1 MGKIAG
7 EKETSMEHL
16 RISLFSSHLCDQS
29 HCSQV
34 ESKRVVKEVII
45 PIAKNPSQI
54 SDKEQIDSNISKEF
68 ARKVGLPK
76 GVRQRKWGKFAVE
89 IRNPIEK
96 KRKWVGTFDSV
107 EDAARAYDAQ
117 KAEFERMLSMDKKN
131 PCYGTS
137 VAPPFTSQESGSE
150 FLEDQLCQEFNL
162 GLEFEDPTKGD
173 DNPTKKLKVN
183 QTHHGSSATLVDEP
197 ISGIPN
203 ELKLSTSPSISQL
216 ILEFEENVRVGNEPI
231 PGIPNEPKLSTSP
244 SISQLILDTEKK
256 ARVGNDHI
264 LRIPNEP
271 KLSTSPSISQ
281 LILDTEKKARVG
293 NDHILRIPNE
303 PKLSTSPSIS
313 HLILDTEEN
322 ARVGNDLRRLGF
334 EHNDFVNVNISRQ
347 LCHHGCNSEK
357 GIQMQC
363 DFRCL
368 NFEDFPCD
376 DSEDMLDSLWMEDV
390 EIRMAELNKE
400 DLQWLN
406 EIFITDERVSQ

>member
-1 MGKIAG
+1 
-7 EKETSMEHL
+7 
-16 RISLFSSHLCDQS
+16 
-29 HCSQV
+29 
-34 ESKRVVKEVII
+34 
-45 PIAKNPSQI
+45 
-54 SDKEQIDSNISKEF
+54 
-68 ARKVGLPK
+68 
-76 GVRQRKWGKFAVE
+76 
-89 IRNPIEK
+89 
-96 KRKWVGTFDSV
+96 
-107 EDAARAYDAQ
+107 
-117 KAEFERMLSMDKKN
+117 MLSMDKKN
-131 PCYGTS
+131 PCFETS
-137 VAPPFTSQESGSE
+137 VATSQESGSE

-162 GLEFEDPTKGD
+162 GLEFEDPT
-173 DNPTKKLKVN
+173 NTKKLKVN

-197 ISGIPN
+197 IPRIPNESKRLTSSSIGHLILDTEKNARVDNEPSRGIPN
-203 ELKLSTSPSISQL
+203 EPKLSTSPLISQLILEFEENVRVDNEPIPGIPDEPKLSTSPSISQL
-216 ILEFEENVRVGNEPI
+216 IYEFEENVRVGNEPI

-244 SISQLILDTEKK
+244 SISQLIFDTEKN
-256 ARVGNDHI
+256 ARTGNEPI

-271 KLSTSPSISQ
+271 
-281 LILDTEKKARVG
+281 
-293 NDHILRIPNE
+293 H
-303 PKLSTSPSIS
+303 LSTSPSIS

-368 NFEDFPCD
+368 NFEDFPCGD
-376 DSEDMLDSLWMEDV
+376 GSKDMLDSLWMEDVV

>member
-1 MGKIAG
+1 MIKEHYRVKNERGIECLNSVQKVKIIYNDPDATDSDTDDDDD
-7 EKETSMEHL
+7 KNAH
-16 RISLFSSHLCDQS
+16 
-29 HCSQV
+29 
-34 ESKRVVKEVII
+34 SKRVVKEVIL

-54 SDKEQIDSNISKEF
+54 SDKEQIHSKISEEF
-68 ARKVGLPK
+68 SRKVGLPK

-96 KRKWVGTFDSV
+96 KRKWVGTFASV

-131 PCYGTS
+131 PCFGTS
-137 VAPPFTSQESGSE
+137 VAPPFTSQESSSE

-162 GLEFEDPTKGD
+162 GLEFEDPTKEE

-203 ELKLSTSPSISQL
+203 ESKLSTSPSISQL

-244 SISQLILDTEKK
+244 SISHLILDTDK
-256 ARVGNDHI
+256 N
-264 LRIPNEP
+264 
-271 KLSTSPSISQ
+271 
-281 LILDTEKKARVG
+281 ARVG

-313 HLILDTEEN
+313 HLILDIEEN

-347 LCHHGCNSEK
+347 LCHHGCNSEE

-368 NFEDFPCD
+368 NFEDFPCGD
-376 DSEDMLDSLWMEDV
+376 GSEDMLDSLWMEDVV